1 MITNLK
7 EKLKMQNFNCNTFF
21 DRAIELFGKTGQQE
35 LSKKIGVSQPVISKL
50 KKHTGKSP
58 SADTIF
64 LIANYFGVSVDW
76 LLGLTDIRSTDKAT
90 KEQIYQE
97 GYVAGYNALKNKIQ
111 EFTKNI

>member
-1 MITNLK
+1 MSRYNHDLFCVRFNQLIE
-7 EKLKMQNFNCNTFF
+7 EKGISQL
-21 DRAIELFGKTGQQE
+21 E
-35 LSKKIGVSQPVISKL
+35 LSKAMNLSQAVISSIK
-50 KKHTGKSP
+50 TRSGKSP

-76 LLGLTDIRSTDKAT
+76 LLGLSNVKTTDKAT